1 MGMFTEF
8 QVNDGIV
15 TLGNGGEQ
23 ESIFPL
29 SSIVAM
35 DVDWMVASG
44 RITFTLGADAG
55 QRLVCHDLIV
65 HHTGSGP
72 GGHNIFTPKRARRHH
87 SYLLVFTPK
96 RARRP
101 VENPHAG

>member
-35 DVDWMVASG
+35 DVNWMVASG
-44 RITFTLGADAG
+44 RITFTLGADAVQRMVTFGEDDSG
-55 QRLVCHDLIV
+55 QECADAISDVFAAWRA
-65 HHTGSGP
+65 GRP
-72 GGHNIFTPKRARRHH
+72 AGG
-87 SYLLVFTPK
+87 V
-96 RARRP
+96 
-101 VENPHAG
+101 